1 VSKGKRLR
9 EQKERER
16 AEQSPRA
23 AIEASLDGPRSKVDR
38 AKEHIG
44 DLESAIRRFFESD
57 PYKILIKDNPQS
69 GQREWVVTD
78 VAELPTSLALITG
91 DAVHNLKSA
100 LDHLIWQLVIADGGK
115 PDEMRTE
122 FPIWGSEAK
131 FEASKPGNAKGLS
144 EGALKVLYGLK
155 PYKGGNAALW
165 LLSRLDIIDKHRLVL
180 AVGTT
185 YESLQYNLGAH
196 IRAKAKGAPGQEKFA
211 NAPDLILPIL
221 PEGKYPVEPG
231 VPVFSVPLGDESHD
245 DVKFRFGIALGEP
258 EVPEGEPVI
267 KVLGELTGF
276 VHEVIDLFAPFID
289 AA

>member
-1 VSKGKRLR
+1 M
-9 EQKERER
+9 
-16 AEQSPRA
+16 
-23 AIEASLDGPRSKVDR
+23 IEASLDGPRSKVDR

-44 DLESAIRRFFESD
+44 DLESTIERFFESD
-57 PYKILIKDNPQS
+57 PYKISIKDNPQS
-69 GQREWVVTD
+69 GKREWVVTE
-78 VAELPTSLALITG
+78 VADLPTSLALITG

-100 LDHLIWQLVIADGGK
+100 LDHLIWQLVIANGGK

-131 FEASKPGNAKGLS
+131 FEAGKPGNAKGIS

-180 AVGTT
+180 AVGTA
-185 YESLQYNLGAH
+185 YESLQYNIGARV
-196 IRAKAKGAPGQEKFA
+196 RAKANDAPGQEWLAKV
-211 NAPDLILPIL
+211 PDVILPIL

-231 VPVFSVPLGDESHD
+231 VPVFSAPLEDESHD
-245 DVKFRFGIALGEP
+245 DVKFRFGIALGES
-258 EVPEGEPVI
+258 EVPEGEPVL

-276 VHEVIDLFAPFID
+276 ANEVIDLFAPLIGE
-289 AA
+289 